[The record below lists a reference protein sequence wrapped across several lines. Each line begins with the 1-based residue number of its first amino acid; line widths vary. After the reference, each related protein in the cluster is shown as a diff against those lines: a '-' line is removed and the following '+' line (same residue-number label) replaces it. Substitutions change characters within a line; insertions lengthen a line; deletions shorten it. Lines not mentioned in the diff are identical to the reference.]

1 MEAEDLEECEYT
13 LTDVSDGVHNI
24 SVKAVFYPSMLD
36 HSLTKATT
44 VKTGMAEIVIGDCI
58 RAVAGGLEVYASTA
72 AQLMVY
78 NLTGSIVAQEV
89 VNEGR
94 NYISLES
101 GTYVVVLKSDSTLKQ
116 KHVVR

>member
-1 MEAEDLEECEYT
+1 MY
-13 LTDVSDGVHNI
+13 VSKG
-24 SVKAVFYPSMLD
+24 
-36 HSLTKATT
+36 
-44 VKTGMAEIVIGDCI
+44 
-58 RAVAGGLEVYASTA
+58 

-94 NYISLES
+94 NCISLES